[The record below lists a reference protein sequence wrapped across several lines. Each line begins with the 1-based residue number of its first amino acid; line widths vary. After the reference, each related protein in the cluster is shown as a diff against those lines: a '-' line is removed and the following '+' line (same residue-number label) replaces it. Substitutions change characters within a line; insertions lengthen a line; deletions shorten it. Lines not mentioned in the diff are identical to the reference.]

1 MSQEE
6 PNNSAT
12 KHLPVLRGATGA
24 LASLRRR
31 AGASTRGDAVFVR
44 VRPHGERRRDFLR
57 RFWFRGVDE
66 LRRQQRQADEKPPPR
81 SSLDKLI

>member
-6 PNNSAT
+6 PNNSAARY
-12 KHLPVLRGATGA
+12 LPVLRTGSGG

-31 AGASTRGDAVFVR
+31 AGAGTRGDAVFVR
-44 VRPHGERRRDFLR
+44 VLPHGERRRDFLR

-81 SSLDKLI
+81 GTLDKLI